1 MKKLT
6 AKEMVAKLPIDKR
19 KKIADI
25 VQETFNDI
33 DDNNGSTLLK
43 AQYQI
48 SINIIKDLLI

>member
-6 AKEMVAKLPIDKR
+6 TKEMVAKLPIDKR

-43 AQYQI
+43 AQYQT